1 MKVVDTKGQLCP
13 APLIAA
19 KRALKETNTG
29 ESFTL
34 ITDNK
39 TAFENL
45 TRFLKDNK
53 AETKCSESNG
63 VWTFTVTRTSG
74 DIIKTNPEEY
84 CDSPVTHFEKGNY
97 VVVIS
102 SDKMGDGDDQLGL
115 LLMSTFI
122 NALKD
127 LDELPQ
133 KIVFYNE
140 GVKLATNDSP
150 VIGTLKDLEQMGV
163 DLTLCGTCINHYSLA
178 SVIGVGTISNMYSI
192 AAIMASSGKILKP

>member
-133 KIVFYNE
+133 KIVFYNK

-163 DLTLCGTCINHYSLA
+163 ELTLCGTCINHYSLA

-192 AAIMASSGKILKP
+192 AAIMASSGRILKP

>member
-102 SDKMGDGDDQLGL
+102 SDKMGEGDEQLGL

-133 KIVFYNE
+133 KIVFYNK

-163 DLTLCGTCINHYSLA
+163 ELTLCGTCINHYSLA